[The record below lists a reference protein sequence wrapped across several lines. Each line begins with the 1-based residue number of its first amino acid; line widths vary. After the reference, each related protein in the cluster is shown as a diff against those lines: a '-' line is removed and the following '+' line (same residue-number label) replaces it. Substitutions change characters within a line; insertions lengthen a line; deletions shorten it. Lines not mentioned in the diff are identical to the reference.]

1 MVLIWYWN
9 LALNCTVTLQ
19 FICIRCRG
27 EQNERSPMPFTH
39 RLNPWEFILL
49 ILATKHL
56 GGRLR
61 GSGITT
67 ARPPALWQGP
77 CSWAAL
83 VSALWRRRAA
93 VFIKCKTELRAFN
106 NCLSLLKL
114 IYLLLFSPQGA
125 RSNRGAGGYRA
136 RPRRGCAGG
145 GAGPVPPARSHPA
158 LRWRR
163 PGREALAA
171 EGARR

>member
-1 MVLIWYWN
+1 MVLKSSTELYGHY
-9 LALNCTVTLQ
+9 TVDLHTLQ
-19 FICIRCRG
+19 RWAKWMKPYAIYTEIKSGIIYSFNSRHQTPRRKAEG
-27 EQNERSPMPFTH
+27 
-39 RLNPWEFILL
+39 
-49 ILATKHL
+49 
-56 GGRLR
+56 LR

-77 CSWAAL
+77 CSWAPL
-83 VSALWRRRAA
+83 VPALWRRRAT

-106 NCLSLLKL
+106 NCLSLLKF
-114 IYLLLFSPQGA
+114 IYLLLLFSPQRA
-125 RSNRGAGGYRA
+125 HPNRSASGYRA

-145 GAGPVPPARSHPA
+145 GAGPVPPARSHLA